1 MINITKTEL
10 KKVRIYDI
18 KSWVDQKNLKNK
30 QGIPLT
36 VHSIL
41 ENNLVIILGK
51 KVLIYS
57 KEGMNW
63 SFNNTS
69 KKYIIGLHPKLNKG
83 VYLIPTDA
91 FEVSIQDIIDNCP
104 YKEELLVKTV
114 LKFSEREIEK
124 DLFLEPLAKKL
135 ENNFKL
141 ILKAITDMDL
151 DINLYYRKGSRERW
165 KELYK

>member
-1 MINITKTEL
+1 MTNITKIEL
-10 KKVRIYDI
+10 KKVKVYDI
-18 KSWVDQKNLKNK
+18 KSWVGLKNLKNK

-36 VHSIL
+36 VHSVL

-57 KEGMNW
+57 KEGISW

-69 KKYIIGLHPKLNKG
+69 KKFIIGLRPKLNKG

-91 FEVSIQDIIDNCP
+91 LEVSIQDIINNCP
-104 YKEELLVKTV
+104 YKEELLVKTI

-124 DLFLEPLAKKL
+124 DLFLEPLAEKL

-141 ILKAITDMDL
+141 ILKAITNMGL